1 MLQTGLVR
9 ALAWCRPIG
18 LAVIFVA
25 AGPAPALAQFSP
37 PASPAV
43 GEDYHF
49 EIAYS
54 FWSADPSLL
63 ISSESLGIPGSDID
77 LIQDLGIESK
87 RMNRL
92 NIVLR
97 PAQKH
102 KFRFEYTPIKYE
114 TDSFPVQ
121 REFIFNGQRYRVGLP
136 VSTTADLKTY
146 RFGYEYDF
154 ISRSRGYLGVLFD
167 LKYTDVKVEL
177 TTPATVPEFTTQA
190 APIPTIGLTGRGYVA
205 ANVAIGG
212 EVSFFR
218 VPDNLSDSYDGSY
231 TDYDFYALVNF
242 NRNVG
247 AQVGYRSIDIFYE
260 ADLDHG
266 ALEFKGWYFG
276 GTLRF

>member
-1 MLQTGLVR
+1 MLQTGFLR
-9 ALAWCRPIG
+9 TLAWCRPIG
-18 LAVIFVA
+18 LAALLLA
-25 AGPAPALAQFSP
+25 ASAVPAAAQFEPPAP
-37 PASPAV
+37 PAV

-63 ISSESLGIPGSDID
+63 ISSESLGIIGTEVD
-77 LIQDLGIESK
+77 LVEDLGIESK
-87 RMNRL
+87 RMRRL
-92 NIVLR
+92 NIVLK

-102 KFRFEYTPIKYE
+102 KFRFEYTPVTYE
-114 TDSFPVQ
+114 TDSFPIQ
-121 REFIFNGQRYRVGLP
+121 REFVFNGQRYRVGLP
-136 VSTTADLKTY
+136 VSTTAEFKTY

-154 ISRSRGYLGVLFD
+154 VSRSRGFLGVLLD
-167 LKYTDVKVEL
+167 LKYTDVRVDLLSPIGE
-177 TTPATVPEFTTQA
+177 EFTSQA
-190 APIPTIGLTGRGYVA
+190 APIPTIGVTGRGYVT

-247 AQVGYRSIDIFYE
+247 AQAGYRSIDIFYE

>member
-18 LAVIFVA
+18 LAVVVLVA
-25 AGPAPALAQFSP
+25 GTAPAVAQYSP

-54 FWSADPSLL
+54 FWNADPSLL
-63 ISSESLGIPGSDID
+63 VSSESLGIPGTDID
-77 LIQDLGIESK
+77 LVQDLGIESEQM
-87 RMNRL
+87 RRL

-102 KFRFEYTPIKYE
+102 KFRFEYTPVTYE
-114 TDSFPVQ
+114 TESFPVQ
-121 REFIFNGQRYRVGLP
+121 REFVFNGQRYRVGLP
-136 VSTTADLKTY
+136 VSTTAEFKTF

-154 ISRSRGYLGVLFD
+154 ISRNRGYLGVLLD
-167 LKYTDVKVEL
+167 LKYTDVSVTLLSPIGE
-177 TTPATVPEFTTQA
+177 EFTTQA

-205 ANVAIGG
+205 PNVAIGG

-218 VPDNLSDSYDGSY
+218 VPDNLSETYDGSY
-231 TDYDFYALVNF
+231 TDYDFYGLVNF

-260 ADLDHG
+260 ADFDHG
-266 ALEFKGWYFG
+266 ALKFKGWYFG

>member
-1 MLQTGLVR
+1 MLHTGFLR
-9 ALAWCRPIG
+9 SLPWRRSLG
-18 LAVIFVA
+18 LAAVLLA
-25 AGPAPALAQFSP
+25 ASTVPALAQFRP
-37 PASPAV
+37 PAPPAV

-54 FWSADPSLL
+54 FWDADPGLL
-63 ISSESLGIPGSDID
+63 ISSESLGIIGTEVD
-77 LIQDLGIESK
+77 LIQDLGVESK
-87 RMNRL
+87 QMRRL
-92 NIVLR
+92 NIVLK

-102 KFRFEYTPIKYE
+102 KFRFEYTPVKYV

-121 REFIFNGQRYRVGLP
+121 REFVFNGQRYRVGLP
-136 VSTTADLKTY
+136 VSTTAEFKTY

-154 ISRSRGYLGVLFD
+154 ISRSRGYLGVL
-167 LKYTDVKVEL
+167 LDVKYADATVEL
-177 TTPATVPEFTTQA
+177 TTPATAPEFATQGA
-190 APIPTIGLTGRGYVA
+190 LIPTLGAAGRAYLSR
-205 ANVAIGG
+205 NVAVGG

-218 VPDNLSDSYDGSY
+218 VPDNLSESYDGSY

-247 AQVGYRSIDIFYE
+247 AQVGYRSIDIFYQ

-266 ALEFKGWYFG
+266 ALDFKGWYFG

>member
-9 ALAWCRPIG
+9 ALRWCRPIG
-18 LAVIFVA
+18 LAVVVLV
-25 AGPAPALAQFSP
+25 AGPAPAAAQFSP

-54 FWSADPSLL
+54 FWSADPELL
-63 ISSESLGIPGSDID
+63 ISSESLGIPGTDID

-102 KFRFEYTPIKYE
+102 KFRFEYTPVKYE
-114 TDSFPVQ
+114 TDSFPIQ

-136 VSTTADLKTY
+136 VSTTADFKTY

-154 ISRSRGYLGVLFD
+154 ISRSRGYLGVLLD
-167 LKYTDVKVEL
+167 LKYTDVSVEL
-177 TTPATVPEFTTQA
+177 LSPIGNEFTTQA

-218 VPDNLSDSYDGSY
+218 VPDNLSESYDGSY
-231 TDYDFYALVNF
+231 TDYDFYGLVNF
-242 NRNVG
+242 NKNVG
-247 AQVGYRSIDIFYE
+247 AQAGYRSIDIFYE

-266 ALEFKGWYFG
+266 GLKFKGWYFG

>member
-9 ALAWCRPIG
+9 ALAWCRNIG
-18 LAVIFVA
+18 LTVVFLTAVTTPA
-25 AGPAPALAQFSP
+25 AAQYSP
-37 PASPAV
+37 PAAPAV

-63 ISSESLGIPGSDID
+63 ISSESLGIPGTDID
-77 LIQDLGIESK
+77 LVDDLGIESEQM
-87 RMNRL
+87 RRL

-102 KFRFEYTPIKYE
+102 KFRFEYTPVTYE

-121 REFIFNGQRYRVGLP
+121 REFVFNGQRYRVGLP
-136 VSTTADLKTY
+136 VSTTAEFKTF

-154 ISRSRGYLGVLFD
+154 ISRNRGYLGVLLD
-167 LKYTDVKVEL
+167 LKYTDVSVTLLSPIGE
-177 TTPATVPEFTTQA
+177 EFTTQA

-205 ANVAIGG
+205 PNVAIGG

-218 VPDNLSDSYDGSY
+218 VPDNLSETYDGSY
-231 TDYDFYALVNF
+231 TDYDFYGLVNF

-260 ADLDHG
+260 ADFDHG
-266 ALEFKGWYFG
+266 ALKFKGWYFG

>member
-9 ALAWCRPIG
+9 ALAWSRPIG
-18 LAVIFVA
+18 LAVVVLV
-25 AGPAPALAQFSP
+25 AGPAPAVAQFSP

-43 GEDYHF
+43 GEDYRF

-54 FWSADPSLL
+54 FWSADPELL
-63 ISSESLGIPGSDID
+63 ISSESLGIPGTDID

-102 KFRFEYTPIKYE
+102 KFRFEYTPVKYE
-114 TDSFPVQ
+114 TDSFPIQ

-136 VSTTADLKTY
+136 VSTTADFKTY

-154 ISRSRGYLGVLFD
+154 ISRSRGYLGVLLD
-167 LKYTDVKVEL
+167 LKYTDVSVEL
-177 TTPATVPEFTTQA
+177 LSPIGNEFTTQA

-218 VPDNLSDSYDGSY
+218 VPDNLSESYDGSY
-231 TDYDFYALVNF
+231 TDYDFYGLVNF
-242 NRNVG
+242 NKNVG
-247 AQVGYRSIDIFYE
+247 AQAGYRSIDIFYE

-266 ALEFKGWYFG
+266 GLKFKGWYFG

>member
-1 MLQTGLVR
+1 MLQTGFVR

-18 LAVIFVA
+18 LAVVVLV
-25 AGPAPALAQFSP
+25 AGPAPAVAQFSP

-63 ISSESLGIPGSDID
+63 ISSESLGIPGTDID

-102 KFRFEYTPIKYE
+102 KFRFEYTPVKYE
-114 TDSFPVQ
+114 TDSFPIQ

-136 VSTTADLKTY
+136 VSTTADFKTY

-154 ISRSRGYLGVLFD
+154 ISRSRGYLGVLLD
-167 LKYTDVKVEL
+167 LKYTDVSVEL
-177 TTPATVPEFTTQA
+177 LSPIGNEFTTQA

-231 TDYDFYALVNF
+231 TDYDFYGLVNF
-242 NRNVG
+242 TRNVG
-247 AQVGYRSIDIFYE
+247 AQAGYRSIDIFYE

-266 ALEFKGWYFG
+266 GLKFKGWYFG
-276 GTLRF
+276 GTVRF